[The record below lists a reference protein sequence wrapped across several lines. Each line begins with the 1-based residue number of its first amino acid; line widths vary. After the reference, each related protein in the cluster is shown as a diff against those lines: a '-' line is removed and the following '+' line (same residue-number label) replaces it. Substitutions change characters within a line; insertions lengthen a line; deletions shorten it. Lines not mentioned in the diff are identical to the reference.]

1 VEQEL
6 LILPEHLSSPPVFS
20 GVPVTRSLV
29 LYVNFV
35 DHFLSFFFWPLCCLF
50 FFDIRILIAPLVSSN
65 SSWNS
70 SSYTITMRCLS
81 HYKVYTVV
89 GIVWHRY
96 IYIRFGEIRRARVTV
111 MMLNATFNNI
121 SVISWLSVLLQG
133 DARVSG
139 ENHLPV
145 VCQWQTLSHNVV
157 SITPRHEHYFGWY
170 ALIAQVGVNPTTIR
184 PWAQRPFRVC
194 LQWVEARGGIVE
206 HQFKAAFPV
215 VPIDKICGRS
225 LS

>member
-1 VEQEL
+1 
-6 LILPEHLSSPPVFS
+6 
-20 GVPVTRSLV
+20 
-29 LYVNFV
+29 
-35 DHFLSFFFWPLCCLF
+35 
-50 FFDIRILIAPLVSSN
+50 
-65 SSWNS
+65 
-70 SSYTITMRCLS
+70 MRCLS

-145 VCQWQTLSHNVV
+145 VCHWQTLSHNVV

-225 LS
+225 LPSKNPVDMNSIFMKLYVTWPTRPKGHIPQKFELVIFSSF